1 MKQGYIIDVPN
12 VLVKTGDKSY
22 ISLTA
27 TEGQI
32 TVEPEEITIE
42 GGQGIYPLFQMN
54 TRSTITVSVTDAQ
67 FNTNQL
73 EAFGATASTEQRKRY
88 EIETSYEVGEDNT
101 VTIEGRTIKAA
112 DFSLNGFEAVDQ
124 TGGEPASASA
134 GQVLV
139 DSTTTSGSTK
149 LTFAAEDD
157 MAGTT
162 ISPVYT
168 YTEEAESLKFL
179 EGVFPK
185 KAEVILQFPLY
196 EDEDGNDTVPSTVQI
211 TIYKASISASPTICG
226 SYKTASTFAL
236 ECTAMNPRRADKE
249 IWAIDVFDNTDG
261 E

>member
-54 TRSTITVSVTDAQ
+54 TKSTITVSVTDAQ
-67 FNTNQL
+67 FNTDQL
-73 EAFGATASTEQRKRY
+73 EAFGATASKENRKRY
-88 EIETSYEVGEDNT
+88 EMETSYVVEEDNT
-101 VTIEGRTIKAA
+101 VTIEGRTINAA
-112 DFSLNGFEAVDQ
+112 DFSLNGFTAVAQ
-124 TGGEPASASA
+124 SGGEPASATA

-139 DSTTTSGSTK
+139 DNTTESGSTK

-157 MAGTT
+157 MAGKT

-168 YTEEAESLKFL
+168 YTEEAESFKFL
-179 EGVFPK
+179 EGVFQAP
-185 KAEVILQFPLY
+185 Y
-196 EDEDGNDTVPSTVQI
+196 RSPSTKLPSLLLLLSVVA
-211 TIYKASISASPTICG
+211 TRLPPPSP
-226 SYKTASTFAL
+226 L
-236 ECTAMNPRRADKE
+236 NVPR
-249 IWAIDVFDNTDG
+249 
-261 E
+261 